1 MKRNTFVLLL
11 VALVASIA
19 SKIEAQNLQVFYD
32 TERKCI
38 TSTIE
43 MFRPD
48 AFGSTFYFVDMDY
61 SPTAVGAYTEIAR
74 EFCFWQDSKL
84 NWLSVHIEFNG
95 GLTSF
100 EVPSVGTMAARFNNN
115 WLGGLTYSGHSEDFS
130 KTWSVTASYKA
141 IPGLKDITGKCRM
154 HNFQLTGV
162 WGISFLKGW
171 CSFSGFADFWSEGNT
186 YIFISEPQF
195 WVNLNNIKGWDK
207 INLSV
212 GGELELSNNFAGSE
226 GFYARPALGAKW
238 TF

>member
-1 MKRNTFVLLL
+1 V
-11 VALVASIA
+11 
-19 SKIEAQNLQVFYD
+19 QYD
-32 TERKCI
+32 TNRDCI
-38 TSTIE
+38 TTTFE

-48 AFGSTFYFVDMDY
+48 AFGSTFLFVDMDY
-61 SPTAVGAYTEIAR
+61 GTYAPVDGRAIGAYTEIGR
-74 EFCFWQDSKL
+74 DLCFWQDSEW
-84 NWLSVHIEFNG
+84 NWLSAHVEFNG
-95 GLTSF
+95 GFNT
-100 EVPSVGTMAARFNNN
+100 AAGSFNNA
-115 WLGGLTYSGHSEDFS
+115 WLLGLTYSGHSEDFS
-130 KTWSVTASYKA
+130 KTWSVTTSYKA